1 MAKPYRNATTIIGIM
16 TLFAVIGIIVG
27 LLIHSPLV
35 ILVFLLPT
43 VIYEVYRTEGE
54 TTKLSSFVLLAIYI
68 LEIIAIVFSIDFDL
82 IKYFGVEEKWVAGYE
97 VPLGDI
103 KVVGP
108 TIMAILSVVL
118 FTRTYGKYT
127 KWLAAII
134 FFSSFAVIYALDQS
148 LFERLIKFM
157 IEEGLNRVA

>member
-68 LEIIAIVFSIDFDL
+68 LEIIAIVF
-82 IKYFGVEEKWVAGYE
+82 
-97 VPLGDI
+97 
-103 KVVGP
+103 
-108 TIMAILSVVL
+108 
-118 FTRTYGKYT
+118 
-127 KWLAAII
+127 
-134 FFSSFAVIYALDQS
+134 
-148 LFERLIKFM
+148 
-157 IEEGLNRVA
+157 

>member
-68 LEIIAIVFSIDFDL
+68 L
-82 IKYFGVEEKWVAGYE
+82 
-97 VPLGDI
+97 
-103 KVVGP
+103 
-108 TIMAILSVVL
+108 
-118 FTRTYGKYT
+118 
-127 KWLAAII
+127 
-134 FFSSFAVIYALDQS
+134 
-148 LFERLIKFM
+148 
-157 IEEGLNRVA
+157 N